1 MLGIADRNRVTKYST
16 IPRAFVLQLSDTR
29 VVKYFGIRSTLL
41 RLYMPLHFLDEN
53 MLNRDVE
60 KMTKFR

>member
-1 MLGIADRNRVTKYST
+1 MLGIADRNRATKYST
-16 IPRAFVLQLSDTR
+16 IPRASVLQLSDTR